1 MLFLT
6 LILAFQT
13 GTGQEFTL
21 GAGDV
26 LEVQVLNLEEVNGE
40 YQVDNLGTITL
51 PYLNQLQVRNMTT
64 RELQSLIADRL
75 ADKYLNNPQVIVKVK
90 QQRSRP
96 VSVIGAVTRPG
107 QITFTYDIDLLHVLS
122 QVGGVTEN
130 AGDKLL
136 VIRKSGSGVGATL
149 EINLHKLLYEGLP
162 HLNIPIFPGDTINV
176 PLDIPFS
183 VYVTGE
189 VVKPG
194 ELKFSRRDRVTLLQ
208 VIAKAGGMTD
218 YARAKKVVVK
228 RESEG
233 IFTEF
238 KLNVKDIKSGKEP
251 DFTIEPNDIVI
262 VPDDIF
268 ERAMRQLKVKP
279 VDKTP
284 QLTPE
289 AQSLSAPSDEALFLE
304 AMASL
309 STEAPK
315 SEQEPTTRVK
325 LAKRELL
332 RSTRS
337 WIFTGRRRMKRSMPL
352 RALSLTP
359 LPTGCPA

>member
-208 VIAKAGGMTD
+208 VISV
-218 YARAKKVVVK
+218 R
-228 RESEG
+228 
-233 IFTEF
+233 
-238 KLNVKDIKSGKEP
+238 NP
-251 DFTIEPNDIVI
+251 P
-262 VPDDIF
+262 
-268 ERAMRQLKVKP
+268 
-279 VDKTP
+279 
-284 QLTPE
+284 
-289 AQSLSAPSDEALFLE
+289 
-304 AMASL
+304 
-309 STEAPK
+309 
-315 SEQEPTTRVK
+315 
-325 LAKRELL
+325 
-332 RSTRS
+332 
-337 WIFTGRRRMKRSMPL
+337 PL
-352 RALSLTP
+352 RVTWGIMRRLI
-359 LPTGCPA
+359 